1 MEFEP
6 VVALADGQARTYEAL
21 GVDTTALD
29 DIAREVATWPPET
42 RVAVHV
48 GLDALGDPAFVGRVL
63 RTAGRHGIAPQR
75 FVFAIEEQLAC
86 DDFEQTEVLID
97 GLAAQHVYVGIDRF
111 GSASASLRTLARF
124 PIDFVK
130 IDWRS
135 VPNPDAGQLR
145 SDLVAAIV
153 AAAKML
159 CIDTVVDGV
168 ESLSTLAR
176 VIALDCDYAQGPLFG
191 GHGPARQIRMNDLG
205 KAAPAGANS

>member
-1 MEFEP
+1 MDFEP
-6 VVALADGQARTYEAL
+6 VVALANGEIRTYEAV
-21 GVDTTALD
+21 GVDTSALD
-29 DIAREVATWPPET
+29 DIATQVASWPSDM

-48 GLDALGDPAFVGRVL
+48 GPDALCDRQFVDRVV
-63 RTAGRHGIAPQR
+63 RTATRHGLTPQR
-75 FVFAIEEQLAC
+75 FVFAIDEPLAC
-86 DDFEQTEVLID
+86 DDAEQTQVLVE

-135 VPNPDAGQLR
+135 VPNADASPLR

-176 VIALDCDYAQGPLFG
+176 AIALDCDYAQGPLFG
-191 GHGPARQIRMNDLG
+191 GHGPARQIRLDVG
-205 KAAPAGANS
+205 AAAPAGANS